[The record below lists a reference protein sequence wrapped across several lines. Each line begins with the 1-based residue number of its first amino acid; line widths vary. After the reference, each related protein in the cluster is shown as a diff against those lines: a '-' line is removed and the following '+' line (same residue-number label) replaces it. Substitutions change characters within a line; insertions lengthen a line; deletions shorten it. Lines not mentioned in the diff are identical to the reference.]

1 MTTKAEARQREILDA
16 AAICFARRGFHQT
29 TMDDICREVQLSPG
43 SVYRYYRS
51 KDEIIAAFVEDDSRD
66 LSDLL
71 RQVGQQPDLWQGLDW
86 LVDQLLAAISSPLYA
101 ELSAEIGS
109 ETMHNPR
116 IASLVRQSDQA
127 NHQALIELFSLAQQR
142 GQLAANLDLSQ
153 IADLIIVLID
163 GLTWR
168 KGLYPDHDLTLYAT
182 NIKRTI
188 NYLLSG
194 VPLS

>member
-1 MTTKAEARQREILDA
+1 MATKAEARQREILDA

-29 TMDDICREVQLSPG
+29 TMDDICREVKLSPG

-51 KDEIIAAFVEDDSRD
+51 KDAIIAAFVEDDSRD

-71 RQVGQQPDLWQGLDW
+71 RQVGQQSDLWQGLDW

-127 NHQALIELFSLAQQR
+127 NHQALIKLFSLAQQR
-142 GQLAANLDLSQ
+142 GQLATNLDLPQ

-168 KGLYPDHDLTLYAT
+168 KGLYPEHDLTLYAT
-182 NIKRTI
+182 DLKHTIK
-188 NYLLSG
+188 YLLSG
-194 VPLS
+194 TRF

>member
-1 MTTKAEARQREILDA
+1 MATKAEARQREILDA

-51 KDEIIAAFVEDDSRD
+51 KDEIIAAFVEEDSRD
-66 LSDLL
+66 LSGLL
-71 RQVGQQPDLWQGLDW
+71 QQVGAQPNLWQGLDW

-142 GQLAANLDLSQ
+142 GQLATDLDLPQ
-153 IADLIIVLID
+153 IADLIIMLID

-168 KGLYPDHDLTLYAT
+168 KGLYPEHDLTLYAAGLKHT
-182 NIKRTI
+182 IK
-188 NYLLSG
+188 YLLSG
-194 VPLS
+194 TRF